1 MRYSRDRL
9 SLEFRV
15 MGAGARLFAVESIKR
30 QCEEQR

>member
-15 MGAGARLFAVESIKR
+15 MGAGAWLFAVESIKR
-30 QCEEQR
+30 